1 MVHYRS
7 VLSGRIQKAPSGAK
21 GFDTDVP
28 ISLAL
33 AKKFKFVAWDITTQN
48 LISIKENYQYLST
61 VLSKF
66 G

>member
-21 GFDTDVP
+21 GFDTNDP

-33 AKKFKFVAWDITTQN
+33 AKKFKDDGYVFCVRY
-48 LISIKENYQYLST
+48 ISRLST
-61 VLSKF
+61 DDEVAN
-66 G
+66 